1 MTENNNNTIRLLDH
15 EPVGQ
20 TVQVVRV
27 MGDGAFRLRLLEM
40 GFVRGAKVTVLKNAP
55 LRDPVEYMIMGSH
68 ISLRHSEAAQV
79 EVTDRDAEFCDM
91 EDAYQGIV
99 ETEVAAVDPMAD
111 KYPSM
116 SPYSYCAWN
125 PMKLVDPDG
134 REVINAH
141 TKKVGELQKKIAN
154 LQNQINNCNDKK
166 QLRSLNKRLNKLQS
180 SLKEEIRYEKS
191 VNEAIQNLKDY
202 GGDEF
207 NQLDNLKN
215 IYGEKIDVYIQMKSE
230 IGGVKKPKCGNTE
243 MILSQDGN
251 CRSEKG
257 ANSVV
262 ISLSDKFKSVLGKTL
277 AHEGG
282 HAIFNVTNPDAVLRF
297 MSEHPTAIQDGHDQG
312 NPSGLFADKCESE
325 YSQRKKR

>member
-1 MTENNNNTIRLLDH
+1 MTMWL
-15 EPVGQ
+15 
-20 TVQVVRV
+20 
-27 MGDGAFRLRLLEM
+27 
-40 GFVRGAKVTVLKNAP
+40 
-55 LRDPVEYMIMGSH
+55 S
-68 ISLRHSEAAQV
+68 
-79 EVTDRDAEFCDM
+79 
-91 EDAYQGIV
+91 
-99 ETEVAAVDPMAD
+99 VDPMAD